1 MVSSDPT
8 IVKVVGTTLVPL
20 HVGSV
25 TITFS
30 QAGNA
35 NYAAAPNVTQYVQV
49 VDPSGNVVKVDQA
62 VSPNGDGINDFLYI
76 EGIQNFPDNHVKI
89 INRNGDKVFAITGY
103 NNKNLVF
110 SGKDNSGHSL
120 PAGTYF
126 YLIDWTAGGDNYHI
140 TGYFVLKY

>member
-1 MVSSDPT
+1 
-8 IVKVVGTTLVPL
+8 VPL
-20 HVGSV
+20 HAGTV
-25 TITFS
+25 TVTFS

-35 NYAAAPNVTQYVQV
+35 NYSAAPNVTQYVQV
-49 VDPSGNVVKVDQA
+49 VDPSGNIVKVDQA

-89 INRNGDKVFAITGY
+89 INRNGDKVYGTVGY
-103 NNKNLVF
+103 NNKDVAF
-110 SGKDNSGHSL
+110 TGKDSSGHYL

-126 YLIDWTAGGDNYHI
+126 YLIDWTAGDEKNHI